1 MIQQTE
7 REVINNEIAEML
19 KNGMLYKEI
28 ATKLGIGIKKVSE
41 LAIKM
46 GLGRKLTV
54 SPAELK
60 QIPNGNTLADIRK
73 ANPYEIGDKVIV
85 KDKNGSDTTKAYKCV
100 VEKITDYIVFARG
113 DNGRMYTVLFSDIGI
128 KDLDSIR
135 KGWQNE

>member
-1 MIQQTE
+1 MIQRTK

-19 KNGMLYKEI
+19 KSGMLYKEI

-60 QIPNGNTLADIRK
+60 QIPIGNTLADIRK
-73 ANPYEIGDKVIV
+73 ANPFEIGDKVIV
-85 KDKNGSDTTKAYKCV
+85 KDKNGSDTYKNYKCV
-100 VEKITDYIVFARG
+100 VEKITDWIIFARAI
-113 DNGRMYTVLFSDIGI
+113 TAEC
-128 KDLDSIR
+128 IR
-135 KGWQNE
+135 FYFQILG